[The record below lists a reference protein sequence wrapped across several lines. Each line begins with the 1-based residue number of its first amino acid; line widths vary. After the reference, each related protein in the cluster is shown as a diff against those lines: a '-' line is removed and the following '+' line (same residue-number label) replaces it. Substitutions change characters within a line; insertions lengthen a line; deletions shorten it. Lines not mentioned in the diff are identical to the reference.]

1 MSNDNAESVR
11 AALYASMAVS
21 QVVVVVVLTELVKDA
36 SWKVVY
42 LPIGGA
48 TYQINSYLLYQ
59 YFSVYPIILAIDGVS
74 CSVLRKYVYGSTRRS
89 YASSH
94 IQST

>member
-42 LPIGGA
+42 LPIGEA
-48 TYQINSYLLYQ
+48 TYQINSYL
-59 YFSVYPIILAIDGVS
+59 
-74 CSVLRKYVYGSTRRS
+74 
-89 YASSH
+89 
-94 IQST
+94 

>member
-21 QVVVVVVLTELVKDA
+21 QVVVVVLTELVKDA

-42 LPIGGA
+42 HPIGEA

-89 YASSH
+89 YASSR